1 MVFKRLFLFFIFIQ
15 IKIFLFVY
23 FESFQYGNIS
33 ENASIIDITDYNNL
47 SLLITTE
54 KNIYTGMTPNK
65 ISKTN
70 SKIME
75 LSAAATYNN
84 NFILLACSEDY
95 LLSKINIISGKKHH
109 YYHIPN
115 LISHLNL

>member
-47 SLLITTE
+47 FPLITTE
-54 KNIYTGMTPNK
+54 QCIYIGMTPNK
-65 ISKTN
+65 TCETN
-70 SKIME
+70 SKIYSFSMFRR
-75 LSAAATYNN
+75 L
-84 NFILLACSEDY
+84 FI
-95 LLSKINIISGKKHH
+95 I
-109 YYHIPN
+109 
-115 LISHLNL
+115 